1 MPFAATANLPDE
13 VHMSTMK
20 AQREKMMRVIGDA
33 ACALVQAK
41 AKLAS
46 ATGAAKEAAEKEVA
60 WCARKANALKG
71 MYVVETA
78 WNDPDRADDTALGGF
93 GCWGEKISD
102 KRMEY
107 RLYKIDSD
115 GKRIAGSETRWLLCQ
130 LLQMGTNTTD
140 TSSVVDA
147 EKFFLMV
154 ADADGGN
161 SRRVSFK
168 AMTSTMKRY
177 FPAEGFEQPKMAT
190 EQLIVSHRVAFVPVS
205 KDTDHWQ
212 TEVRYVSFDY
222 NTVDANDPQNLVF
235 VADTTTTSVS
245 AAQPAASHGFAP
257 AYTKLMTSTTGRGEG
272 DSEMKL
278 RCFATSVKA
287 TKRSIKAIGTETA
300 EESAAAKKANRG
312 SQVNTGPSTLTP
324 TSSSAW
330 IITAPLKDSEAT
342 VGRRLN
348 ERVIYRS
355 IGSVGGEDDAED
367 LDDGV
372 AREDR
377 ARPGAPPKAS
387 SAKEACIQRGEYVE
401 DAQPVATKSPTAT
414 GKPAYAMS
422 VLILTFDAGTV
433 IDDESLVAGSEL
445 LHDRHL
451 QTAASGIEVADRL
464 SQQAVDLGITTSGP
478 LSKKAKAEIE
488 QSLGKKI
495 WTPGSDALPPIV
507 PTGVPLAASSVA
519 ASD

>member
-20 AQREKMMRVIGDA
+20 AQRNKMMQVIGDA
-33 ACALVQAK
+33 ECALVQAK

-46 ATGAAKEAAEKEVA
+46 ATGAAAEAAEKEVS
-60 WCARKANALKG
+60 WCERKAKALKG
-71 MYVVETA
+71 MHVVETA
-78 WNDPDRADDTALGGF
+78 WNDPERTNDTGLGGL

-102 KRMEY
+102 KRLEY

-115 GKRIAGSETRWLLCQ
+115 GKRLAGSETRWMLCQ

-168 AMTSTMKRY
+168 DMSSTMKRY
-177 FPAEGFEQPKMAT
+177 FPAEGFEQPKMTT

-205 KDTDHWQ
+205 RDTDHWQ
-212 TEVRYVSFDY
+212 TEIRYVSLDY
-222 NTVDANDPQNLVF
+222 NTVDANDPQNMVF

-245 AAQPAASHGFAP
+245 AAKPAATHGFAP

-272 DSEMKL
+272 DGEVKL

-287 TKRSIKAIGTETA
+287 TKRSIKEIGTETA
-300 EESAAAKKANRG
+300 AESAAAKKAGRG
-312 SQVNTGPSTLTP
+312 SQVHTGPSTLTP

-330 IITAPLKDSEAT
+330 VITAPLKDSEAT

-355 IGSVGGEDDAED
+355 LGALGGEDDDEP
-367 LDDGV
+367 DDGV

-377 ARPGAPPKAS
+377 VRPGAPPKAS
-387 SAKEACIQRGEYVE
+387 SAKEASIQRGEYVE
-401 DAQPVATKSPTAT
+401 DAQPVAVKNPTAS

-422 VLILTFDAGTV
+422 TVLLTFDAGTV

-464 SQQAVDLGITTSGP
+464 SQQAVDLGLTTNGP

-495 WTPGSDALPPIV
+495 WAPGSDALPPIV
-507 PTGVPLAASSVA
+507 PEGVPLAASSVA